1 MARKQRIEFE
11 GALYH
16 VLARGNQRQEIFRSN
31 RDFARYLGLLL
42 KYKERHRFS
51 LFSYALMPNH
61 VHLLIETAQMPL
73 SKIIQGLNQSYT
85 MYFNRKYETVGH
97 LFQGRYKAILCDRDE
112 YLLTLIKY
120 IHLNPVRAKA
130 AELPGDFP
138 WSSHNAYI
146 NKASNSGL
154 VDTGPVLRL
163 FSERE
168 PTAIKRY
175 LEFMNT
181 GPAADRKEI
190 YGTVDQRLL
199 GDEQFVE
206 DIKSRVPA
214 EITKNRRQKHHSLE
228 KIAMAIE
235 RLTAVSMEQMH
246 SRTKSRT
253 AMDGRRLLCKIAR
266 DFSYRNREIADFLRK
281 DPAAVTR
288 YLKDD
293 VDLKVNMKQVL
304 DALEG

>member
-1 MARKQRIEFE
+1 MARKRRIEFE
-11 GALYH
+11 GGLYH
-16 VLARGNQRQEIFRSN
+16 VLAGETSARRSSGQRTISPGISTFFRST
-31 RDFARYLGLLL
+31 RTIY
-42 KYKERHRFS
+42 HFS
-51 LFSYALMPNH
+51 LFAYALMPNH
-61 VHLLIETAQMPL
+61 VHLLVETAQVPL

-120 IHLNPVRAKA
+120 IHLNPVRAKT
-130 AELPGDFP
+130 AEVPGEYP

-154 VDTGPVLRL
+154 VDTDLVLRL

-168 PTAIKRY
+168 RTAIKRY
-175 LEFMNT
+175 LEFMHT
-181 GPAADRKEI
+181 GPVADRKEI

-206 DIKSRVPA
+206 DIKSRIPA
-214 EITKNRRQKHHSLE
+214 EITGNRRQRHHSLG

-235 RLTAVSMEQMH
+235 RRTAVSMEQM
-246 SRTKSRT
+246 RAKTKSRT
-253 AMDGRRLLCKIAR
+253 VTDGRRLFCKIAK
-266 DFSYRNREIADFLRK
+266 DFSYRNHEIANFLRK

-288 YLKDD
+288 YLKND
-293 VDLKVNMKQVL
+293 VDLKVNVKNVL
-304 DALEG
+304 DELEG